1 MAETDS
7 SEQRIPAAMC
17 NCGVVVLREYD
28 TRADD
33 ATTRTRTI
41 APIALVST
49 NTRDATRDETM
60 GAEAVS
66 ASN

>member
-1 MAETDS
+1 MF
-7 SEQRIPAAMC
+7 
-17 NCGVVVLREYD
+17 NCGVVVLSEYD

-33 ATTRTRTI
+33 ATTRTGT
-41 APIALVST
+41 IALVST
-49 NTRDATRDETM
+49 NTRDAMRDETM

>member
-33 ATTRTRTI
+33 ATTRTGT
-41 APIALVST
+41 IALVST
-49 NTRDATRDETM
+49 NTRDAMRDETM

-66 ASN
+66 AAN